1 MNKIDINIT
10 KNKIFKN
17 LENNYRSTTNTYI
30 PCNGMICGTNQG
42 CNSHRSIIQ
51 IISAIESIIHY
62 NSFSYQ
68 ENNHVNGKYCLQCS
82 RYLILKIVRCCYTT
96 DSPNKYKIIS
106 KIMHNIEL
114 KFSMEIAELLLC
126 YIQNVFY
133 LEGISYIRY
142 QTFINNNYNIDDEHD
157 EQEEQEEQEDEED
170 RDYSSNDDSSE
181 YEVVENKN
189 NVNLRAIEMI
199 YSKNLRNRKIEYF

>member
-1 MNKIDINIT
+1 
-10 KNKIFKN
+10 
-17 LENNYRSTTNTYI
+17 
-30 PCNGMICGTNQG
+30 
-42 CNSHRSIIQ
+42 
-51 IISAIESIIHY
+51 
-62 NSFSYQ
+62 
-68 ENNHVNGKYCLQCS
+68 
-82 RYLILKIVRCCYTT
+82 
-96 DSPNKYKIIS
+96 
-106 KIMHNIEL
+106 MHNIEL
-114 KFSMEIAELLLC
+114 KFSMEIAEVLLC